1 MTGRRLGPRV
11 AALLAGGAFALHQ
24 LRYLLGYGSDSHA
37 ELGAQGHAY
46 LAVLAPLVGAGL
58 LAIAADFGV
67 RLFVARARSRAATAP
82 SMRTLWAA
90 ASGCLLAA
98 YALQETAEGA
108 LSASHPAGLT
118 GLAAHGGW
126 VALPLS
132 AALGLAIALVVRG
145 AGRALELATEPPLR
159 VGRPRRLT
167 SLTSI
172 APAAPAIARG
182 ARRRPAARGPP
193 LAAVP

>member
-1 MTGRRLGPRV
+1 MRR
-11 AALLAGGAFALHQ
+11 
-24 LRYLLGYGSDSHA
+24 
-37 ELGAQGHAY
+37 
-46 LAVLAPLVGAGL
+46 
-58 LAIAADFGV
+58 
-67 RLFVARARSRAATAP
+67 RAA
-82 SMRTLWAA
+82 
-90 ASGCLLAA
+90 
-98 YALQETAEGA
+98 
-108 LSASHPAGLT
+108 AGLT